1 MEKQTELF
9 KGELME
15 EKLRLYFLNN
25 GYYVARGIKYVFEG
39 NEITDIDL
47 FLYGRVSKKLL
58 ENTDTGTIQLF

>member
-39 NEITDIDL
+39 LTCFCMAECQ
-47 FLYGRVSKKLL
+47 V
-58 ENTDTGTIQLF
+58 